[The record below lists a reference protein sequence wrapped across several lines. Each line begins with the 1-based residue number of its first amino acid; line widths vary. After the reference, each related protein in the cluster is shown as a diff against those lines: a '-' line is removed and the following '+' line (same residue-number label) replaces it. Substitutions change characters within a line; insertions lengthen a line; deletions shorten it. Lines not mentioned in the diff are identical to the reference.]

1 MKITMNPTDVVNASM
16 AECYITVDGKRYL
29 MMMARDFKANLKK
42 NTVAVPI
49 LGRRMVGHKSTG
61 AEGKFSMTIYKVTEL
76 FDEMCKK
83 YKDSGEETL
92 FDIQVT
98 VCDTSSHAGTSSKV
112 FRDCMLSGEILL
124 AGLSAEDKW
133 LEQKVEGYF
142 DDFETYESFKNPKG
156 M

>member
-1 MKITMNPTDVVNASM
+1 MKITMNPSDVVNASM
-16 AECYITVDGKRYL
+16 AECYITVGEKRYL
-29 MMMARDFKANLKK
+29 MMMARDFTAHLKK

-49 LGRRMVGHKSTG
+49 LGRRMMGHKATG
-61 AEGKFSMTIYKVTEL
+61 AEGKFSMTIYKVTEV
-76 FDEMCKK
+76 FDEMCRA
-83 YKDSGEETL
+83 YKERGEETL

-98 VCDTSSHAGTSSKV
+98 VRDPSSAVGTSSKV
-112 FRDCMLSGEILL
+112 FRDCMLSGEVLL

>member
-1 MKITMNPTDVVNASM
+1 MNNTMNPTDVVNASM
-16 AECYITVDGKRYL
+16 ADCYITVGNRRYL
-29 MMMARDFKANLKK
+29 MMMARDFTAQLKK
-42 NTVAVPI
+42 NTVAVPV
-49 LGRRMVGHKSTG
+49 LGRRMMGHKATG

-76 FDEMCKK
+76 FDEMCRV
-83 YKDSGEETL
+83 YKDRGEETL

-98 VCDTSSHAGTSSKV
+98 VSDPSSSVGTSSKV
-112 FRDCMLSGEILL
+112 FRDCMLSGEVLL

-142 DDFETYESFKNPKG
+142 DDYETYESFNDPKG

>member
-29 MMMARDFKANLKK
+29 MMMARDFSAHFKK
-42 NTVAVPI
+42 NTAEVPI
-49 LGRRMVGHKSTG
+49 LGRRMVGHKATG
-61 AEGKFSMTIYKVTEL
+61 AVGKFAMTIYKVTEL
-76 FDEMCKK
+76 FDEMCRA
-83 YKDSGEETL
+83 YKDRGEDIL

-98 VCDTSSHAGTSSKV
+98 TQDPASQVGTSSKI
-112 FRDCMLSGEILL
+112 FRDCMLSGEVLL

-133 LEQKVEGYF
+133 LEQKVEGFF
-142 DDFETYESFKNPKG
+142 DDFETYETFQNPKG